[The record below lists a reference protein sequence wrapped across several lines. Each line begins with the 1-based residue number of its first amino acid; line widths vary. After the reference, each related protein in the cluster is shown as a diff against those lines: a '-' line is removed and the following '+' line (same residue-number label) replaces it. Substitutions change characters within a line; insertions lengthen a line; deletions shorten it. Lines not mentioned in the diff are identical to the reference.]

1 MNFSLKN
8 CGYYWGFAAYVSYH
22 VNHPLY
28 TSPSQLQVYS
38 WLAAFTAC
46 QLGNFS
52 VHVLLRNLRPP
63 GSKVRKIPLP
73 DGNPLTAL
81 FNLVSCPNYT
91 YEVYRDSVSSFPST
105 LSSDWFLD
113 QFHHDDPVSS
123 CWHLHSGRSLSDDNV
138 GPRETQEL
146 QE

>member
-52 VHVLLRNLRPP
+52 VHLLLRNLRPP

-73 DGNPLTAL
+73 DGNPLTSL

-91 YEVYRDSVSSFPST
+91 YEVG
-105 LSSDWFLD
+105 FLPKAS
-113 QFHHDDPVSS
+113 QFET
-123 CWHLHSGRSLSDDNV
+123 HSL
-138 GPRETQEL
+138 PL
-146 QE
+146 YL